1 MDNLIK
7 QEMINFINDRVV
19 DVNNEL
25 TLLTPDNELR
35 TKLEEVITLRE
46 QELTEDGIYPDDWGD
61 DEIIEQAQDYIN
73 LLLDDMPT
81 DDLVSDVS
89 VTPARGGKKRK
100 SSKKRKSKRKS
111 KRRSSKK
118 NKRRTS
124 KKRKNR

>member
-7 QEMINFINDRVV
+7 QEMIDFINDHIV

-89 VTPARGGKKRK
+89 VTPARGVKKRK